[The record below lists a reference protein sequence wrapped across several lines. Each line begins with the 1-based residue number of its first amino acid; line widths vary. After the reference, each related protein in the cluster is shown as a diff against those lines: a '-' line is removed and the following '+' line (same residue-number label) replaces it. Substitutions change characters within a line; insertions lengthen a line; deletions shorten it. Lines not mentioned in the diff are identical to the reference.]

1 MPTQVVLPHGLPAHE
16 GAGGAEGHK
25 DAWHQF
31 EGLVFVLIGIH
42 VAALAFWGY
51 LLYASRERKRAKL
64 AAAAKSGAKAG
75 GGGGASGS
83 AVAGGADWRTPKEI
97 MRAYQKQHLGK
108 H

>member
-1 MPTQVVLPHGLPAHE
+1 MPKQVVLPHSLPTDVGTPQAS
-16 GAGGAEGHK
+16 HK

-51 LLYASRERKRAKL
+51 LLYASRERKRARQ
-64 AAAAKSGAKAG
+64 AASKVNSQA
-75 GGGGASGS
+75 GS
-83 AVAGGADWRTPKEI
+83 ASAMSCTAPSSTSEWRTPKEI
-97 MRAYQKQHLGK
+97 KRAYQKQHIGK